1 MTKKIVMLLGKRD
14 SSTLL
19 YNGIRKDFILDK
31 IIIEDKKKKKKIILN
46 RIKRL
51 GILKVSGQ
59 LAFQLLCIPVL
70 RWFSSKRIQE
80 IKTIYK
86 LDDTPIEKD
95 KVLFVHSINSTQSL
109 QALNKINP
117 DLIIVNGTRI
127 ISKHIL
133 ENINAPFIN
142 IHAGITPKYR
152 GSHGGYW
159 AIANN
164 DKKSCGVTIHLID
177 AGIDT
182 GNILYQATIKP
193 TNEDNF
199 ITYPYLQL
207 GEGIKLMKQA
217 IKDFLSNVVNK
228 QNSIKT
234 KSRLWYHPTLWF
246 YIINRVFK
254 GIK

>member
-70 RWFSSKRIQE
+70 RWFSSK
-80 IKTIYK
+80 
-86 LDDTPIEKD
+86 
-95 KVLFVHSINSTQSL
+95 SL